1 MADNYTQERA
11 FDWNDTIVKD
21 DEYELFPEGIYDFR
35 VEILERGRFE
45 GSEKMSACPQANLTL
60 AITDPVSGK
69 RGQIKDT
76 LFLHSK
82 AEWKLSQFFT
92 AIGQKKKGEPLAMNW
107 NAVPGST
114 GRLELSINQY
124 TDRNGNKAEN
134 NRVKKYLPKEQK
146 VFTPGQF

>member
-1 MADNYTQERA
+1 
-11 FDWNDTIVKD
+11 
-21 DEYELFPEGIYDFR
+21 
-35 VEILERGRFE
+35 
-45 GSEKMSACPQANLTL
+45 MSACPQANLTL